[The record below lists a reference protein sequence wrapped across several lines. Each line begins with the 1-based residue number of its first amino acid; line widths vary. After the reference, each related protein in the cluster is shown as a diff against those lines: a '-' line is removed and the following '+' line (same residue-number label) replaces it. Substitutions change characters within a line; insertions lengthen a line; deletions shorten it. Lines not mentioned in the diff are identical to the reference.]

1 MRLDPSAT
9 PFAYGSIGRPA
20 ARRNLLIA
28 LLWMTVSAKQDAR
41 SQGLCLWRRRRAK
54 KLLKLFRFIDG
65 QFYWITGLG
74 TTHLFVPPCPSL
86 SSAQEAVKPGRDL

>member
-9 PFAYGSIGRPA
+9 PFAHGPICRA
-20 ARRNLLIA
+20 AESRNLLIA
-28 LLWMTVSAKQDAR
+28 LLRMAVGAKQDPC
-41 SQGLCLWRRRRAK
+41 SQGLCLWRRRRAN
-54 KLLKLFRFIDG
+54 KLLKLFRFITC